1 MSDGMERIMREI
13 HVMFAKAEKV
23 SSREDMIVV
32 DKKRI
37 FALLESLSHEV
48 YAAMDRYEE
57 SKASRE
63 LAVQK
68 YREETDAMVERAS
81 ESAEEIYAA
90 SILYS
95 DSTLMELEQE
105 VARARES
112 IQNTWEKIDRQ
123 IADRLRDLEKNR
135 GELKTQLESMEQ
147 SRVYLD
153 LIGKAKQEEKA
164 EQEEQ
169 KRLNRLPEKRK
180 AEVSAEEKREQKAEM
195 AKEPERKEEFEEL
208 DGFDVLEDY
217 IEMEDDLLDLDDLDE
232 SGLTEEQKKIEIYV
246 ADAYKDR
253 VDALKGEKQSQ
264 RRGLGKKDEDKK
276 GNRKGEYR
284 AEDFDLDAEYFAWK
298 EEING
303 APPSYTAD
311 AKKGLKDIFKRIK

>member
-23 SSREDMIVV
+23 SSREDLIIVN
-32 DKKRI
+32 KEKI
-37 FALLESLSHEV
+37 FALLESLNHEV

-68 YREETDAMVERAS
+68 YKEETDAMVERAS

-112 IQNTWEKIDRQ
+112 IQKTWENIDKQ
-123 IADRLRDLEKNR
+123 IADKLKYLEKNR
-135 GELKTQLESMEQ
+135 GELKSQLESMEQ
-147 SRVYLD
+147 GRLYLD
-153 LIGKAKQEEKA
+153 LIGKVKREEKA

-169 KRLNRLPEKRK
+169 KQLNHLPERRK
-180 AEVSAEEKREQKAEM
+180 TEVSAKEKEESVQKS
-195 AKEPERKEEFEEL
+195 ERKEDFEYFDEL
-208 DGFDVLEDY
+208 DGLDNLDEIEDS
-217 IEMEDDLLDLDDLDE
+217 LLDLDDLEE

-246 ADAYKDR
+246 ADAYKDKVEAMR
-253 VDALKGEKQSQ
+253 GEK
-264 RRGLGKKDEDKK
+264 KEKK
-276 GNRKGEYR
+276 GNKKGEFS

-298 EEING
+298 KEING
-303 APPSYTAD
+303 APPAYAAD
-311 AKKGLKDIFKRIK
+311 TKKGLKDIFKRIK

>member
-13 HVMFAKAEKV
+13 HVMFAKAEKI

-32 DKKRI
+32 DKKKI
-37 FALLESLSHEV
+37 FALLESLNHEV
-48 YAAMDRYEE
+48 YDAMDRYEE

-68 YREETDAMVERAS
+68 YKEETDAMVERAS

-105 VARARES
+105 VAHARES
-112 IQNTWEKIDRQ
+112 IQKTWENIDRQ
-123 IADRLRDLEKNR
+123 IADRLKDLEKNR
-135 GELKTQLESMEQ
+135 KELKSQLESMEQ
-147 SRVYLD
+147 GRMYLD
-153 LIGKAKQEEKA
+153 LIGKVKRGEKA

-169 KRLNRLPEKRK
+169 KRLNRLPRK
-180 AEVSAEEKREQKAEM
+180 NIEVSAEEKKEQKEEI
-195 AKEPERKEEFEEL
+195 AKTKEDDRAL
-208 DGFDVLEDY
+208 DGFDGLDEWN
-217 IEMEDDLLDLDDLDE
+217 EMEDALLDLDDLEE

-253 VDALKGEKQSQ
+253 VEALNEGKPAWQAS
-264 RRGLGKKDEDKK
+264 GKKDE
-276 GNRKGEYR
+276 GNRGNKKEEYR
-284 AEDFDLDAEYFAWK
+284 AGDFDLDAEYFAWK

-303 APPSYTAD
+303 APPVYAAD
-311 AKKGLKDIFKRIK
+311 TKKGLKDIFKRIK